1 MQNLRSCR
9 GTTIGY
15 LRDHLRA
22 PSKTHDRHVQHE
34 LHEPAAACTR
44 ACPPDRTQ
52 HAPTPPIHALCVVPC
67 LGLLSHR
74 RRPPFP
80 QIGRPIDS
88 KVSARPPATVATLRI
103 ERLIPHCLAELRHCK
118 QRDACLQPFGP
129 TTAAVKKSLRP
140 MTCTSH
146 DQPTAQ
152 PHQRGGTFAGPDPC
166 LRTPPAPPS
175 SMILPR

>member
-1 MQNLRSCR
+1 MNLRPPRKEEEKNTANQPLLRWSWFSPQKLHTSELQKCGRYIENGRSSRMQNLRSCR

-15 LRDHLRA
+15 RRA

-88 KVSARPPATVATLRI
+88 KVSARPPRPWLRSASNASYHTAWPSCATASNAT
-103 ERLIPHCLAELRHCK
+103 H
-118 QRDACLQPFGP
+118 AC
-129 TTAAVKKSLRP
+129 SL
-140 MTCTSH
+140 
-146 DQPTAQ
+146 
-152 PHQRGGTFAGPDPC
+152 
-166 LRTPPAPPS
+166 LVPPPP
-175 SMILPR
+175 P